1 MLFWM
6 IAKKRMVCNWRRIRQ
21 SLGAHGP
28 LPPLSVGTNK
38 TFHSCHLRERGE
50 WMAAVVMEEIMEACM
65 KTKIWI
71 LFCKHLIKSE
81 SSQSTIIISL
91 VLRLM
96 PIESIWQKD
105 HRPNKTPLEN
115 NSPWES
121 PENPS
126 GKKYQRPKS
135 ITLQSESSLIRP

>member
-1 MLFWM
+1 M

-21 SLGAHGP
+21 SRGADGP

-81 SSQSTIIISL
+81 SSQSTIVISL

-96 PIESIWQKD
+96 PIELN
-105 HRPNKTPLEN
+105 R
-115 NSPWES
+115 
-121 PENPS
+121 S
-126 GKKYQRPKS
+126 GKKIIVQIKHPLRIIPPENRLRIHLVKS
-135 ITLQSESSLIRP
+135 ISVRRV